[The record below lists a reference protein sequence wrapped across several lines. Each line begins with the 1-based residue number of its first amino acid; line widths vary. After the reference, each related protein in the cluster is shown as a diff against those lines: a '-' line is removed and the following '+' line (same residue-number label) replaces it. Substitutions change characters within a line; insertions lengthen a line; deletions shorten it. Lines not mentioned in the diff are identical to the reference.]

1 MKNLK
6 EKFLYH
12 AQIYYNNMNKDF
24 FLNKKSIEKYIDK
37 INKNIIITIEKI
49 LLNKEECFLLFL

>member
-1 MKNLK
+1 M
-6 EKFLYH
+6 
-12 AQIYYNNMNKDF
+12 
-24 FLNKKSIEKYIDK
+24 KSIEKYIDK